1 MPSSN
6 TTPTGGPH
14 DLTVHIFV
22 AYAHEDMRWFDPE
35 YRFNLI
41 PFLKES
47 LRRENTEF
55 WYDKELM
62 GGDEYKRLIESKIKR
77 AHIALLMVSQHFL
90 NSEFIETFELPHI
103 SARAE
108 RKELV
113 VIPVLVEPCAWSDYP
128 FLADRQMVPGSSPL
142 IHYIESEPKWADVR
156 FEILDGLRRQ
166 VKRIREEAQAEAL
179 RKENEERLQRERE
192 LAEESK
198 READRKARELAEK
211 KAREKAE
218 ETIDENARA
227 EEAARLAAEKAREL
241 ELAEQERRQKQ
252 LEERKA
258 REEAERKAR
267 ELAQQ
272 KAREEA
278 ERKKRE
284 QQQRKGHDEKKDS
297 SHFGAFLFTALKRI
311 LAFVPLACLILLGD
325 FVFHVWL
332 GHAGAIWTSCNSG
345 ITGSVRAIAG
355 SPDGKTL
362 YACGTDTS
370 SLVSAFLVSTD
381 GGITWTK
388 HQTNE
393 ASNCESISLS
403 PDGKKILIPAIS
415 ITGTALLTIGVTSA
429 ILSSN
434 DGGVDWQTNQ
444 LVDPSQKPVKLPG
457 NDSVGLVVNPFDNAA
472 GIYSFT
478 KLRKEGSLFS
488 EAGIYSLP
496 MQMRGVFTDGTRMMA
511 VGDDGEIFGTKYQ
524 STDIVA
530 QDSGVQTTLNA
541 VTGPPNGIYQVAVGD
556 HGVIIETS
564 DWGIIWR
571 KRPIGI
577 TLDLNAV
584 FMTAGG
590 QLICAV
596 GNSGKVLTSTDWG
609 TDWTVRPTGVGS
621 NLLGVFATADGKHVW
636 AVGTGGMIIES
647 DNSGATWK
655 QRRSGVNVNLNG
667 VFGSSDGK
675 RLWVV
680 GDKGTI
686 LTSKRSLFF

>member
-1 MPSSN
+1 MSSSN
-6 TTPTGGPH
+6 PTPAGEPH
-14 DLTVHIFV
+14 DFTVHIFV
-22 AYAHEDMRWFDPE
+22 AYAHEDKRWLDPE
-35 YRFNLI
+35 YRFNLV

-47 LRRENTEF
+47 LRRDHAEF

-62 GGDEYKRLIESKIKR
+62 GGDEYRRLIESEIDKAK
-77 AHIALLMVSQHFL
+77 IALLMVSQHFL
-90 NSEFIETFELPHI
+90 NSEFIETFELPRI
-103 SARAE
+103 AARAE

-113 VIPVLVEPCAWSDYP
+113 VIPVLVEPCGWTDYP
-128 FLADRQMVPGSSPL
+128 FLSDRQMVPGSSPL
-142 IHYIESEPKWADVR
+142 IHYTESEPKWADVR

-166 VKRIREEAQAEAL
+166 VKRIREETQAEAL

-192 LAEESK
+192 FAEERK

-227 EEAARLAAEKAREL
+227 EEAARLAEEKAREL

-252 LEERKA
+252 LAERKA

-272 KAREEA
+272 KAHEEA

-284 QQQRKGHDEKKDS
+284 QQQRKGRDEMKDS
-297 SHFGAFLFTALKRI
+297 SHFGAFLFAALKRI
-311 LAFVPLACLILLGD
+311 LAFVPLLCLLLLGD
-325 FVFHVWL
+325 FVFHLWL
-332 GHAGAIWTSCNSG
+332 GHAGATWTSCTSG
-345 ITGSVRAIAG
+345 ITGPVRAIAG

-362 YACGTDTS
+362 YACGSDTS

-393 ASNCESISLS
+393 PSNCQSISLS
-403 PDGKKILIPAIS
+403 PDGEKILIPAIS
-415 ITGTALLTIGVTSA
+415 LSSTQARTIDPTSA
-429 ILSSN
+429 VLSSN
-434 DGGVDWQTNQ
+434 DGGVDWQTIQ
-444 LVDPSQKPVKLPG
+444 LEDLSLWLFELNAQKH
-457 NDSVGLVVNPFDNAA
+457 AA
-472 GIYSFT
+472 AQPDAGSNSSAVYTFPL
-478 KLRKEGSLFS
+478 KKVGSLFD
-488 EAGIYSLP
+488 ALQPYALP
-496 MQMRGVFTDGTRMMA
+496 IQMRGVFSDGTRMMA
-511 VGDDGEIFGTKYQ
+511 VGDKGEIFGTKNQ
-524 STDIVA
+524 STDISA
-530 QDSGVQTTLNA
+530 QDSGVSTSLNA
-541 VTGPPNGIYQVAVGD
+541 VTGPPNGIYLVAVGD

-564 DWGIIWR
+564 DWGITWR
-571 KRPIGI
+571 NRPTGI
-577 TLDLNAV
+577 ILDLNAV

-636 AVGTGGMIIES
+636 AVGTGGIIIES
-647 DNSGATWK
+647 NNSGATWK
-655 QRRSGVNVNLNG
+655 QRPSGVNVNLNG
-667 VFGSSDGK
+667 IFGSSDGK

-686 LTSKRSLFF
+686 LTSKRGLFF